1 MKRIVSG
8 FFSKS
13 PFLKSILIIKMT
25 VLFLVAFV
33 FQAQASGPKISIS
46 KKNVPLREIFNAIEK
61 ESNYLFM
68 YESGLVN
75 TDMKAT
81 VVFSNAEI
89 EKILDACLKKA
100 PLMYT
105 IVGNSI
111 LIKKKPLGIQTNY
124 QVVQEKEISVNRTL
138 TGLVTDTEKK
148 PLEGASVF
156 VKFNEKIGTSTN
168 KDGKFSIYVPTDAK
182 ILVVNFVGYKSEEI
196 LIGTKSD
203 FIVRLQ
209 PEVKKIDDVIITGIY
224 SRTKESF
231 TGSATTYSAK
241 EIKSVGNTNII
252 QSLKTLDPVFA
263 VLENNQFGSDPNSL
277 PDLEIRGKSSMV
289 GLKEE
294 FGVDP
299 NQPLFILDGFETSLR
314 TIMDFDMER
323 VESITILKDAASTAI
338 YGSKA
343 ANGVIVIET
352 KQPLPGQLRVSYNSN
367 LTISMADFSSYN
379 LMNASEKLEFELLA
393 GRYSLET
400 WDLYNKRLAEV
411 TSGVNTYWLAERVR
425 TGVNQRQSIYA
436 EGGDAAMRY
445 GVGANYNTIAGVMKN
460 SSRTIL
466 SGNVDLIYRKNKFLF
481 SNKLTLDQVN
491 ASNPTVSFSEYS
503 RANPYYRK
511 RTEDGFINKWLEN
524 TTEDHVRNPLWNDHL
539 NSRSLEKGGG
549 ITNNFSAEY
558 SPFSALKFRA
568 RMGLTKKS
576 QQADQFLSPEHTSF
590 DAADPLLKGRLT
602 YGNMEQ
608 TQMEGEFTT
617 TYGVVLQNKHRINAV
632 GGARVYS
639 LESVTNG
646 YTAEGFPVGNYVTP
660 SFAKGFPENGKP
672 DYSESISRST
682 SVYANAGYSY
692 DERFLMDFTYRLS
705 GASVF
710 GSNKQFANTWATG
723 LAWNLHNESL
733 IQNVLPWVNLLKIRA
748 SVGNPGN
755 QNFSAF
761 QTFSTYGFSNRS
773 NYFAQ
778 GVYLNTLGNPDLKW
792 QTTLD
797 KNIGVDASFL
807 NRKLSFN
814 LDYFDKLTDPLLIN
828 VGVPSSLGINTVLT
842 NLGKQAASGFNG
854 TITYSPIYR
863 PAERTI
869 WSLRYNFRTEIS
881 RIDNIGN
888 ALDKFNE
895 SGRNSNLNRYYD
907 GANPD
912 ALWAVISAG
921 VDPASGQ
928 EIYIKKDGIYS
939 VDFTY
944 EDEVQVGIAR
954 PKIEGI
960 FGTSILIK
968 GFSANVDFRY
978 RYGGQAF
985 NYALY
990 NKVENISS
998 SSIRTNQDKRA
1009 LYDRWQ
1015 RPGDISEFIG
1025 ISLSRSTPMSSRFV
1039 EDDNSIELES
1049 VRVGYEF
1056 NTSRMQRSP
1065 FKSLRLNAY
1074 MNNVFRIGTI
1084 KTERGLDYPFARSV
1098 SLSLSTSF

>member
-1 MKRIVSG
+1 MKLIVRV
-8 FFSKS
+8 S
-13 PFLKSILIIKMT
+13 PFKTSFIKSLLMMKMI
-25 VLFLVAFV
+25 LFLLIAPNLQV
-33 FQAQASGPKISIS
+33 QAAGPEMSIS
-46 KKNVPLREIFNAIEK
+46 KINLQQKLP
-61 ESNYLFM
+61 
-68 YESGLVN
+68 
-75 TDMKAT
+75 
-81 VVFSNAEI
+81 
-89 EKILDACLKKA
+89 
-100 PLMYT
+100 
-105 IVGNSI
+105 
-111 LIKKKPLGIQTNY
+111 
-124 QVVQEKEISVNRTL
+124 VNRTL
-138 TGLVTDTEKK
+138 TGVVTDENDK
-148 PLEGASVF
+148 PLDGASVY
-156 VKFNEKIGTSTN
+156 VKLNEEIGTTTNKEGKFN
-168 KDGKFSIYVPTDAK
+168 IYVPSDAK
-182 ILVVNFVGYKSEEI
+182 VLVVNFVGYKSVEI
-196 LIGTKSD
+196 TIVAKSNYV
-203 FIVRLQ
+203 VRL
-209 PEVKKIDDVIITGIY
+209 ESAITKIDDIIITGIY

-241 EIKSVGNTNII
+241 DIKAVGNTNII

-343 ANGVIVIET
+343 ANGVVVIET

-367 LTISMADFSSYN
+367 LNISMADFSSYN
-379 LMNASEKLEFELLA
+379 LMNAQEKLEFELLA

-400 WDLYNKRLAEV
+400 WDIYNERLAEV
-411 TSGVNTYWLAERVR
+411 TNGVNTYWLAEPIR
-425 TGVNQRQSIYA
+425 TGINQRQSIYA
-436 EGGDAAMRY
+436 EGGDASMRY
-445 GVGANYNTIAGVMKN
+445 GIGANYNTISGVMKN

-466 SGNVDLIYRKNKFLF
+466 SGNVDLIYRKDKFVF
-481 SNKLTLDQVN
+481 SNKLTLDQVSS
-491 ASNPTVSFSEYS
+491 SNPTVSFSDYS

-524 TTEDHVRNPLWNDHL
+524 TNEDQVQNPLWNDHL

-549 ITNNFSAEY
+549 ITNNFAAEY
-558 SPFSALKFRA
+558 TPFSNLKFRA
-568 RMGLTKKS
+568 RMGLTKNTE
-576 QQADQFLSPEHTSF
+576 QTDQFLSPEHTSF
-590 DAADPLLKGRLT
+590 DAADPLLKGRLN
-602 YGNMEQ
+602 YGNREQ

-632 GGARVYS
+632 GGARLYS
-639 LESVTNG
+639 LESVSNG
-646 YTAEGFPVGNYVTP
+646 YTAQGFPFGNYVTP
-660 SFAKGFPENGKP
+660 AFAKGFPENGKP
-672 DYSESISRST
+672 AYSESISRST
-682 SVYANAGYSY
+682 SVYANGGYSY
-692 DERFLMDFTYRLS
+692 DERFLMDVTYRLS

-723 LAWNLHNESL
+723 LAWNLHNESF
-733 IQNVLPWVNLLKIRA
+733 IQNALPWVNLFKVRA

-773 NYFAQ
+773 NYFEQ
-778 GVYLNTLGNPDLKW
+778 GVFLNALGNPDLKW

-797 KNIGVDASFL
+797 KNIGIDASFL

-814 LDYFDKLTDPLLIN
+814 VDYFDKVTDPLLIN
-828 VGVPSSLGINTVLT
+828 VGVPSSLGISSVLT
-842 NLGKQAASGFNG
+842 NLGKQQASGFNG

-863 PAERTI
+863 PAQRTI
-869 WSLRYNFRTEIS
+869 WSIRYNFRTETS

-895 SGRNSNLNRYYD
+895 SGRNNSLNRYYD

-921 VDPASGQ
+921 IDPASGQ

-939 VDFTY
+939 VDFSY

-954 PKIEGI
+954 PKLEGI
-960 FGTSILIK
+960 FGTSLMIK

-990 NKVENISS
+990 NKVENTSP
-998 SSIRTNQDKRA
+998 SSIRFNQDKRA

-1015 RPGDISEFIG
+1015 RPGDVSEFVG
-1025 ISLSRSTPMSSRFV
+1025 ISLTRTTPMSSRFV

-1056 NTSRMQRSP
+1056 NTARMQNTP

-1074 MNNVFRIGTI
+1074 MNNVFRISTI

-1098 SLSLSTSF
+1098 SLSLSVSF